1 MRAMNP
7 SASTL
12 FHLNKLP
19 SYHLPMSPPTERFRT
34 LSLGSMPPVTRL
46 QSRKQRVEVEDS
58 SSESDTERD
67 FDIDDDGFMV
77 SPSNLRYSLH
87 LLDEETRDNVN
98 KAIEVPPQFTL
109 RGCQAGDERCLFLI
123 TEPAEYTVRTGSEQS
138 GYGIP
143 SCTCQNGERG
153 ESPCRH
159 ILWLLDQI
167 TNQVLGVQRSPFSLT
182 KYGYPAELGNPYDEI
197 SEFHLDMLAD
207 SLHCDVVGQS
217 PDPNPR
223 RVRETREILAS
234 LNEVP
239 TDEYRPDLFNN
250 PRKGRRVIKRG
261 DLEQTIFR
269 MLLRND
275 DFFQYFLSSMRADE
289 MHSNQFRSLQLR
301 ADAALAGL
309 RQYADTITTTAA
321 AAATIPTPE
330 QNGARPKDV
339 KWCAAHLTR
348 VTRQIHSIIHNT
360 ERPLSRW
367 ELRAA
372 ARAAVHILSS
382 VVDWDDDR
390 DVGPPTV
397 VPRAERNLF
406 FRLIGG
412 EDGNGNGNFVVD
424 ILASIPPEVLGP
436 WVDELTDLQRRIA
449 ERGAPVA
456 YNARLGSLVSHLR
469 ARWTAGREGVEGGSG
484 SGSGSG
490 GSKRMGMGQGLG
502 GSAKRVR

>member
-1 MRAMNP
+1 MNP
-7 SASTL
+7 SVSSL

-19 SYHLPMSPPTERFRT
+19 SCHLPMSPPTERFRT

-46 QSRKQRVEVEDS
+46 QSRKLRVEVEDS

-77 SPSNLRYSLH
+77 SPSNLRYSLD

-123 TEPAEYTVRTGSEQS
+123 TEPVEYTVRTGSEQS

-182 KYGYPAELGNPYDEI
+182 KYGYPTELGNPYDEI
-197 SEFHLDMLAD
+197 SDFHLDMLAD

-250 PRKGRRVIKRG
+250 PRKGRRVVKRG

-289 MHSNQFRSLQLR
+289 LHSNQFRSLQLR

-309 RQYADTITTTAA
+309 QQYADTTTT
-321 AAATIPTPE
+321 TPTTPAL
-330 QNGARPKDV
+330 QNAARPKDV
-339 KWCAAHLTR
+339 KWCAAHLAR
-348 VTRQIHSIIHNT
+348 VTRQIRSAIHNT

-372 ARAAVHILSS
+372 ARAAVHVLTR
-382 VVDWDDDR
+382 VVGWDR
-390 DVGPPTV
+390 DVGPPHT
-397 VPRAERNLF
+397 PRAERDLF
-406 FRLIGG
+406 FRLVGG
-412 EDGNGNGNFVVD
+412 EDRNFVVD

-436 WVDELTDLQRRIA
+436 WVDELAGLRGRIV
-449 ERGAPVA
+449 ERGAPGGYV
-456 YNARLGSLVSHLR
+456 ARLGSLVGYLR
-469 ARWTAGREGVEGGSG
+469 GRGTGGMEGMEGTEGGGGGSG
-484 SGSGSG
+484 SRSG

>member
-1 MRAMNP
+1 
-7 SASTL
+7 
-12 FHLNKLP
+12 
-19 SYHLPMSPPTERFRT
+19 MSLPTERFRT
-34 LSLGSMPPVTRL
+34 LSLESMPPVTRL
-46 QSRKQRVEVEDS
+46 QSSRKLSVEVEDS

-87 LLDEETRDNVN
+87 LLDEEARDNVN

-109 RGCQAGDERCLFLI
+109 RGCQAGEERCLFLI
-123 TEPAEYTVRTGSEQS
+123 TEPVEYTVRTGSEQS

-143 SCTCQNGERG
+143 SCTCQNGEHG

-197 SEFHLDMLAD
+197 SNFHLDMLTD

-217 PDPNPR
+217 PDPSPR
-223 RVRETREILAS
+223 RIRETREILAS

-275 DFFQYFLSSMRADE
+275 DFFQYFLTSMHADE
-289 MHSNQFRSLQLR
+289 LHSSQFRSLQLR

-309 RQYADTITTTAA
+309 QQYAD
-321 AAATIPTPE
+321 IPAPQLQLQHTP
-330 QNGARPKDV
+330 RPKDV
-339 KWCAAHLTR
+339 KWCAAHLSRITQ
-348 VTRQIHSIIHNT
+348 QIRSLIHNT
-360 ERPLSRW
+360 EHPLSQQ

-372 ARAAVHILSS
+372 ARAAVHILDR
-382 VVDWDDDR
+382 VVAAWDR
-390 DVGPPTV
+390 DVGPPEL
-397 VPRAERNLF
+397 PRADRNLF
-406 FRLIGG
+406 FRLVGG
-412 EDGNGNGNFVVD
+412 EDRNFVVD
-424 ILASIPPEVLGP
+424 ILASIPPEVLGE
-436 WVDELTDLQRRIA
+436 WVGELVGLRGRIA
-449 ERGAPVA
+449 ERGAPGT
-456 YNARLGSLVSHLR
+456 YLARLGSLVGFLR
-469 ARWTAGREGVEGGSG
+469 AGGVEESGGGSG
-484 SGSGSG
+484 SGNG
-490 GSKRMGMGQGLG
+490 GSKRMGTGLG

>member
-1 MRAMNP
+1 
-7 SASTL
+7 
-12 FHLNKLP
+12 
-19 SYHLPMSPPTERFRT
+19 MSPPTERFRT

-46 QSRKQRVEVEDS
+46 QSRKQRVEMEDS

-77 SPSNLRYSLH
+77 SPSNLRYSLD

-123 TEPAEYTVRTGSEQS
+123 TEPVEYTVRTGSEQS

-197 SEFHLDMLAD
+197 SDFHLDMLAD

-223 RVRETREILAS
+223 RVREAREILAS

-239 TDEYRPDLFNN
+239 TDEYRPDLFDN
-250 PRKGRRVIKRG
+250 PRKGRRVVKRG

-289 MHSNQFRSLQLR
+289 LHSNQFRSLQLR

-309 RQYADTITTTAA
+309 QQYADSI
-321 AAATIPTPE
+321 ATSTSTCTSTPTPTPALH
-330 QNGARPKDV
+330 NAARPKDV
-339 KWCAAHLTR
+339 KWCAAHLSR
-348 VTRQIHSIIHNT
+348 VTRQIRSIIHNT

-372 ARAAVHILSS
+372 ARAAVHILDR
-382 VVDWDDDR
+382 VVVGWDR
-390 DVGPPTV
+390 DVGPAT

-406 FRLIGG
+406 FRLVGG
-412 EDGNGNGNFVVD
+412 EDRNFVVD

-436 WVDELTDLQRRIA
+436 WVDELTGLQRRVV
-449 ERGAPVA
+449 ERGAPGA
-456 YNARLGSLVSHLR
+456 YAARLGSLVGYLR
-469 ARWTAGREGVEGGSG
+469 VRWTARTEGGG
-484 SGSGSG
+484 GGGGGGDGDGGRGSG